1 MDVSVSKELEDL
13 EQPQHAATGQAR
25 VRHEDSLKPT
35 DPDGLDELTL
45 GWIRLGRD
53 VSLEQRI
60 LAEIRD
66 RFAVVPAEA
75 VRL

>member
-1 MDVSVSKELEDL
+1 
-13 EQPQHAATGQAR
+13 